1 MLAKDASYLLVF
13 FLQCGYIL
21 APHVYKLCPLLEW
34 FLLHQL
40 VTTEYFVGPLS
51 EAVSIHLLQSN
62 LTLLAYPQSFPEKL
76 AYIGSPGSHPRLEL
90 VLCADISAV

>member
-1 MLAKDASYLLVF
+1 MSTNCALYWNGSS
-13 FLQCGYIL
+13 
-21 APHVYKLCPLLEW
+21 
-34 FLLHQL
+34 LHQL

-62 LTLLAYPQSFPEKL
+62 STLLAYPRSFPEKL
-76 AYIGSPGSHPRLEL
+76 AYIGSPGPHPRLEL

>member
-21 APHVYKLCPLLEW
+21 APHVYKLCPLLE
-34 FLLHQL
+34 

-62 LTLLAYPQSFPEKL
+62 STLRAYPQSFPEKL
-76 AYIGSPGSHPRLEL
+76 AYIGSPGPHPRLEL

>member
-40 VTTEYFVGPLS
+40 VNTEYFVGPLS

-76 AYIGSPGSHPRLEL
+76 AYIAR
-90 VLCADISAV
+90 AVCRHFSSLTWVFGNTQF